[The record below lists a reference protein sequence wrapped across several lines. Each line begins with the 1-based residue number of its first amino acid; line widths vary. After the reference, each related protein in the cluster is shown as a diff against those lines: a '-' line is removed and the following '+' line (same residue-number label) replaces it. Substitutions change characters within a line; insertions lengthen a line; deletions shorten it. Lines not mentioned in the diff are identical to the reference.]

1 MIDPV
6 GIQVPNARCAQPA
19 QRWGAL
25 LGGSALAVYGVT
37 RRSAMGYALAGA
49 GGALAVL
56 GATANRAPREFAAET
71 SILLNVSPEDAY
83 RFWHD
88 FENLP
93 RFMRHLASVKSTG
106 DRRSHW
112 VAYGPLGAR
121 VEWETEIVD
130 ERENEFIQWRSL
142 PGSDLSVEGTVEFR
156 PAAGKRGTELAVT
169 IIYRPSAGAVGRSFT
184 KLVGRDPYLM
194 IRNDIRRFKAL
205 IETGEVPTTEGQS
218 HGPRDVLTGIVRLAN
233 PDRPYRREV
242 GLSET
247 FKHRRR
253 MA

>member
-6 GIQVPNARCAQPA
+6 GTQEPNARPAQPV

-37 RRSAMGYALAGA
+37 RRSVMGYALAGA
-49 GGALAVL
+49 GGVLAYL
-56 GATANRAPREFAAET
+56 GATSDRAPREFVAET
-71 SILLNVSPEDAY
+71 NILLNVTPQDAY

-93 RFMRHLASVKSTG
+93 RFMRHLASVKTSG

-121 VEWETEIVD
+121 IEWETEIID

-142 PGSDLSVEGTVEFR
+142 PGSDLAIDGTVEFR
-156 PAAGKRGTELAVT
+156 PAPGNRGTQLSVT
-169 IIYRPSAGAVGRSFT
+169 IIYQPPAGAIGHAFA
-184 KLVGRDPYLM
+184 KFVGRDPHFM
-194 IRNDIRRFKAL
+194 IRNDVRRFKAL
-205 IETGEVPTTEGQS
+205 IETGEIPTTEGQS
-218 HGPRDVLTGIVRLAN
+218 HGPRDVLTGIVRMAN
-233 PDRPYRREV
+233 PDRPYRREI
-242 GLSET
+242 GLAET